1 LTILGTRMRA
11 IAQALNS
18 FSDAVHDGEENA
30 KN

>member
-1 LTILGTRMRA
+1 MRA